1 MLPYVRLT
9 PVVAGQSIYYA
20 FYDSQSKELLIYS
33 NAEKLGWSY
42 IDERNGYPY
51 KLYSLILE

>member
-1 MLPYVRLT
+1 MLPYAKPTHVI
-9 PVVAGQSIYYA
+9 AGQSIY
-20 FYDSQSKELLIYS
+20 DTLSDHQMKELFISS

-42 IDERNGYPY
+42 IDERNGVPY

>member
-9 PVVAGQSIYYA
+9 RVVAGQSIYYA
-20 FYDSQSKELLIYS
+20 FSDSQSKELLIYS